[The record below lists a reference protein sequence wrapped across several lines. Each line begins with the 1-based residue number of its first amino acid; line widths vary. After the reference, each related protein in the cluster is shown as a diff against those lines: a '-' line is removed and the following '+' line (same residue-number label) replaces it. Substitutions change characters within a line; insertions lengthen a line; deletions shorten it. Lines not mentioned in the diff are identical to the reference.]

1 MLKFSEIFEF
11 SKEKF
16 RKIPILKEFEWFEWF
31 EWFGPSP
38 IEPFNSA
45 EHVGDVGGDLALLL
59 QGLPGA
65 EAKPST
71 AMPVTK
77 EDIDRREEKK
87 AKGQPMTDDVESSL
101 PDWEEDP
108 VMKTKLKC
116 NGEKPAAYR
125 RP

>member
-1 MLKFSEIFEF
+1 MRTTAAALWALLAA
-11 SKEKF
+11 
-16 RKIPILKEFEWFEWF
+16 ILLL
-31 EWFGPSP
+31 GPSP
-38 IEPFNSA
+38 WS
-45 EHVGDVGGDLALLL
+45 

-101 PDWEEDP
+101 PDWEEGAQISARSAFAIAFHCRSMAFP
-108 VMKTKLKC
+108 CIL
-116 NGEKPAAYR
+116 
-125 RP
+125 

>member
-1 MLKFSEIFEF
+1 MRTTAAALWA
-11 SKEKF
+11 
-16 RKIPILKEFEWFEWF
+16 ILAAILLL
-31 EWFGPSP
+31 GPSP
-38 IEPFNSA
+38 WS
-45 EHVGDVGGDLALLL
+45 

-125 RP
+125 RT